1 MSAYN
6 AGMLQQQTPPNH
18 PTNFNIS
25 QYPPLPDTP
34 GNVPPH
40 TPVYNNV
47 DPQLGQAP
55 GPTPLKSAKEGNTG
69 QGKARL
75 RKACDSCSLRK
86 VKCDESGP
94 PCKACQ
100 GLEVPCTY
108 DRPSKRRG
116 PTNQVAKKLK
126 EARLNSPGTTGLSQP
141 SSPTNAAHTL
151 ASFASNP
158 VISADTICHWSILRC
173 LVDDYFTH
181 IHPLVQLPH
190 EPSFRSAFERR
201 EDVSNPTFL
210 AMLAS
215 MIGCLVAS
223 FPRKAQQHFRLHNM
237 ESLLPTP
244 MSLVERCHRIALEAQ
259 GVGYLDKNLTIH
271 DAVTS
276 YLLGLTSAY
285 MFNRPSCI
293 LYFRRCLTI
302 LTTVGAHKPN
312 TIIGIPR
319 PGPAPPARMTSN
331 GHGLE
336 GPKPID
342 VDLVMQEICRRTF
355 WIMFASARSLQQHG
369 VSQWELP
376 IPPAT
381 KSEPYPPLPMEVDD
395 EYLTPTSAQQ
405 PPNIVSRLTGFNAN
419 IRLYTSYNN
428 LATIELVH
436 GVNEV
441 ANWEQQR
448 SVLEKSLRAVKE
460 VTAELPP
467 ELQTNLDGTQ
477 ALSVDHK
484 YPSPANGL
492 SDLQNQGHY
501 AINGFDSRP
510 LDYSRPEE
518 RAQVQYGIQKSNLCA
533 TQLSTRLYLVEKYCN
548 LHEVQKRNDS
558 STALPELISPALENF
573 SPTQTTLSMSED
585 DLNNEREE
593 LVKSFISLLNSINQ
607 STMESNGA
615 SFSHRIRQLASTLL
629 DLPRSR
635 KGPLLLRAETYLRRF
650 KDILMQLERVQP
662 SNDTF
667 EDEEAAYARRWNELR
682 DLQARFAQAGEFRS
696 QV

>member
-6 AGMLQQQTPPNH
+6 TGMLQQQTPPNH
-18 PTNFNIS
+18 TTNFNIS

-47 DPQLGQAP
+47 DPQLGQGQ

-126 EARLNSPGTTGLSQP
+126 EARLNSPGATGLSQP

-244 MSLVERCHRIALEAQ
+244 ISLVERCHRIALEAQ

-336 GPKPID
+336 GPKAID

-355 WIMFASARSLQQHG
+355 WVMFASARSLQQHG

-381 KSEPYPPLPMEVDD
+381 KSEPYPPLAMEVDD
-395 EYLTPTSAQQ
+395 EYLTPTGAQQ
-405 PPNIVSRLTGFNAN
+405 PPNVVSRLAGFNAN
-419 IRLYTSYNN
+419 VRIYTSYNN
-428 LATIELVH
+428 LATIEFVH

-441 ANWEQQR
+441 ANWEQQK
-448 SVLEKSLRAVKE
+448 SVLEKSLRTVKE
-460 VTAELPP
+460 VAGELPS
-467 ELQTNLDGTQ
+467 ELQTNLEGTQ
-477 ALSVDHK
+477 ALSLDHK

-492 SDLQNQGHY
+492 SDLQNQSHY
-501 AINGFDSRP
+501 AINGFDNRP
-510 LDYSRPEE
+510 IDYSRPEE
-518 RAQVQYGIQKSNLCA
+518 RSQIQYGIQKANICA

-548 LHEVQKRNDS
+548 LHDVQKRNDS
-558 STALPELISPALENF
+558 SNPLPELISPALDNF
-573 SPTQTTLSMSED
+573 SPTQSHLSLSED
-585 DLNNEREE
+585 DVSNEREE
-593 LVKSFISLLNSINQ
+593 IAKSFISLLNSINQ
-607 STMESNGA
+607 SAMEANGA

-629 DLPRSR
+629 DLPRTR

-662 SNDTF
+662 NSDTF
-667 EDEEAAYARRWNELR
+667 EDDEAAYTRRWNELR

-696 QV
+696 QG